1 MIFDTCGS
9 LFNSVQVKTIKTEDK
24 VMKDLIKKYEELSD
38 ILHSNPASD
47 FGYKLAVEQM
57 IKDLQELPN
66 TPAFQNNER
75 ILLQRLVKDEIA
87 TPRKKY
93 GTSKMNTLYSL
104 EGKLRK

>member
-1 MIFDTCGS
+1 
-9 LFNSVQVKTIKTEDK
+9 
-24 VMKDLIKKYEELSD
+24 MKDLIKKYEELLVEINGRKNDNEYYYFNSIQNVVED
-38 ILHSNPASD
+38 LKALEKEQLNKENKQFSNP
-47 FGYKLAVEQM
+47 Q
-57 IKDLQELPN
+57 
-66 TPAFQNNER
+66 R